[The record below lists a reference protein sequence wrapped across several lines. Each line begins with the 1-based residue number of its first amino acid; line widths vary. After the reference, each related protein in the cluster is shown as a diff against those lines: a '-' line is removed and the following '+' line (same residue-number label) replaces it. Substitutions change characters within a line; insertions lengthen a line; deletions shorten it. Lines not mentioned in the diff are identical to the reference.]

1 MACVILLVV
10 LLILFI
16 LMELMPG
23 SPFSNPEITPE
34 QRARIEEKYGLDQ
47 PFLTRYFIY
56 LKNMLR
62 GDFGVSYN
70 IQQNLPVADLL
81 SKRFPVTIQI
91 GVMAI
96 CIGVFFGIALGIT
109 AGFHHNK
116 LADSV
121 ASTVAII
128 CASLPSFAFALL
140 LSYFI
145 GFKLK
150 LLPFIY
156 AQQTPLSSSILPAI
170 ALSVAPMASVAR
182 YTRSEIIDVLN
193 QNYIT
198 LAKTKGS
205 GKFPMIVKHV
215 MRNVL
220 TGVITVI
227 APATV
232 NVLTGSLVVEKA
244 FAVPGIGGLLIT
256 AIQENDYNVTFTLAF
271 IYCALYIGIMLVV
284 DILYGVIDPR
294 IRVAKGE

>member
-23 SPFSNPEITPE
+23 SPFNNPEITPE

-96 CIGVFFGIALGIT
+96 CIGVFFGIVLGIT

-140 LSYFI
+140 LPTI
-145 GFKLK
+145 KQMPTHLQPG
-150 LLPFIY
+150 PVHR
-156 AQQTPLSSSILPAI
+156 TPSTPIK
-170 ALSVAPMASVAR
+170 VGR
-182 YTRSEIIDVLN
+182 RSAAGIKKII
-193 QNYIT
+193 
-198 LAKTKGS
+198 
-205 GKFPMIVKHV
+205 
-215 MRNVL
+215 
-220 TGVITVI
+220 
-227 APATV
+227 
-232 NVLTGSLVVEKA
+232 
-244 FAVPGIGGLLIT
+244 
-256 AIQENDYNVTFTLAF
+256 
-271 IYCALYIGIMLVV
+271 
-284 DILYGVIDPR
+284 
-294 IRVAKGE
+294 

>member
-10 LLILFI
+10 LLILYI

-23 SPFSNPEITPE
+23 SPFNNPEITPE

-96 CIGVFFGIALGIT
+96 CIGVFFGIVLGIT

-140 LSYFI
+140 LPTI
-145 GFKLK
+145 KQMPTHL
-150 LLPFIY
+150 
-156 AQQTPLSSSILPAI
+156 QPA
-170 ALSVAPMASVAR
+170 
-182 YTRSEIIDVLN
+182 RS
-193 QNYIT
+193 
-198 LAKTKGS
+198 
-205 GKFPMIVKHV
+205 
-215 MRNVL
+215 
-220 TGVITVI
+220 TG
-227 APATV
+227 P
-232 NVLTGSLVVEKA
+232 
-244 FAVPGIGGLLIT
+244 P
-256 AIQENDYNVTFTLAF
+256 
-271 IYCALYIGIMLVV
+271 
-284 DILYGVIDPR
+284 PR
-294 IRVAKGE
+294 P

>member
-16 LMELMPG
+16 LMPG
-23 SPFSNPEITPE
+23 SPFNNPEITPE

-96 CIGVFFGIALGIT
+96 CIGVFFGIVLGIT

-140 LSYFI
+140 LPTI
-145 GFKLK
+145 KQMPTHL
-150 LLPFIY
+150 
-156 AQQTPLSSSILPAI
+156 QPA
-170 ALSVAPMASVAR
+170 
-182 YTRSEIIDVLN
+182 RS
-193 QNYIT
+193 
-198 LAKTKGS
+198 
-205 GKFPMIVKHV
+205 
-215 MRNVL
+215 
-220 TGVITVI
+220 TG
-227 APATV
+227 P
-232 NVLTGSLVVEKA
+232 
-244 FAVPGIGGLLIT
+244 P
-256 AIQENDYNVTFTLAF
+256 
-271 IYCALYIGIMLVV
+271 
-284 DILYGVIDPR
+284 PR
-294 IRVAKGE
+294 P